1 MPCEGSTLF
10 AGGSQRLQNSRKQMY
25 FCVDAFL
32 VYSGDLLRSLYTL
45 AGYQEHSDVL
55 GLDAAGLAREL
66 LANSRG
72 DLGAEHLDGAHH
84 LLMRNRA
91 DADLRH
97 EALVAEELVLKE
109 DLLCDLLRVADHKRT
124 TRLTPHLELLA
135 AHWTPAALAA
145 DPVHHRGV
153 GREVF
158 ITYLL
163 GCLGHVDVRV
173 DAYR

>member
-1 MPCEGSTLF
+1 MPCEGSTIF
-10 AGGSQRLQNSRKQMY
+10 AGGSQSLQNSRKQMY

-32 VYSGDLLRSLYTL
+32 VYSGDLLRSLYTF

-66 LANSRG
+66 LAYGRG

-84 LLMRNRA
+84 LLVRHRA
-91 DADLRH
+91 NADLRH
-97 EALVAEELVLKE
+97 EALVTEKLVLKE

-124 TRLTPHLELLA
+124 TWLTPHLELLA

-145 DPVHHRGV
+145 DPILHRGV
-153 GREVF
+153 GGEVLVAC
-158 ITYLL
+158 LL
-163 GCLGHVDVRV
+163 GRLGYVGVRV
-173 DAYR
+173 DADR